1 MTYRFFAIMSW
12 DSDTTDRG
20 RELIKFPLKSPT
32 ASFMGKPSW
41 LLRVG
46 GGQPGAGRR
55 KHCLDASA
63 QCWRYNGRELR

>member
-20 RELIKFPLKSPT
+20 RELIKFPLQSPT

-55 KHCLDASA
+55 KRPRC
-63 QCWRYNGRELR
+63 QCAVLAL